1 MDLAGKIKVQNE
13 AQQLIERLGVE
24 SDPIPR
30 MPIAARLMVV
40 IELLKQSVVSAV
52 RRLWKPVKSAKKFA
66 MQLMSDGLA
75 KNSDFSSGVSTEAL
89 NEAGQAFLDV
99 NDRFTSPRGPI
110 AFFGSPAK
118 ARNMMRKVRTGKATA
133 HYVHYNT
140 KDKALLRELDN
151 IHVSTQRFKTLSD
164 LQIENYK
171 SRTNPRAAERL
182 KSAFEAAFERSD
194 KSEEMQRLKAIVD
207 NSKGWHGA
215 FNIALKDGVTSV
227 TYAQY
232 VIYHELGHRL
242 HSDLLYDENNKAL
255 NLITSLYRSGVA
267 CAIGAYAQT
276 NESEYFA
283 ESFAIYMMAQIE
295 PSLVSYLHVDM
306 LNLLESLDNK
316 KESNNG

>member
-1 MDLAGKIKVQNE
+1 MELAGKIKVQNE

-40 IELLKQSVVSAV
+40 IELLKKSIVSAV

-133 HYVHYNT
+133 HYVCYNT
-140 KDKALLRELDN
+140 NEKALLRELDN
-151 IHVSTQRFKTLSD
+151 IHVSTQRFRTLSD

-182 KSAFEAAFERSD
+182 KSAFEAALERGE
-194 KSEEMQRLKAIVD
+194 KSEEMQRLKVIVD
-207 NSKGWHGA
+207 NSKGWHGG

-232 VIYHELGHRL
+232 VTYHELGHRL
-242 HSDLLYDENNKAL
+242 HADLLYDENNKAL
-255 NLITSLYRSGVA
+255 NLITSLYRSGAA
-267 CAIGAYAQT
+267 CAISAYAQT

-283 ESFAIYMMAQIE
+283 ESFAVYMMAQIE